1 MRIVLDLQPLQ
12 TAGRFRGIGRYA
24 LSHAREFIRQ
34 NGDSEI
40 FVLINDA
47 NSGSLDYVSG
57 ELSGLLPPGNLL
69 VCPFPAF
76 LFDDEVAWMRCCYGG
91 LVEALEI
98 LREAFISRLRPD
110 FVLVY
115 SHMEFVGMAT
125 SVKRI
130 LDVPVGVVVYDFIP
144 YYYDNFSEWPLSGK
158 YAKKLGRRRPP
169 SRSSSPT
176 LSGKYAKKLEELK
189 RADLLFCISEY
200 VCNDAKKVLKRD
212 AGVFSVRTGKSDFW
226 RPLRPSEEDRASFA
240 EKYGVRGPF
249 ILYSGGVN
257 DRKNVKRLIEAYSK
271 LDEGLRGRYSL
282 LIVCGRHEGRHEE
295 ERKRLEKYASS
306 LDFGTGAVLFAGYI
320 PDEDLRMAY
329 SLCSLFVFP
338 SLSEGFGLTP
348 LEAMSCG
355 APAIA
360 SDRTSVPEVM
370 GMERALF
377 DPESVE
383 GIRDKIGEAL
393 SDSGFYGELK
403 ANARAQSGK
412 FSWEITVE
420 RTWSLVNDFFSKRP
434 PKPCAPLSEEEVIDA
449 VVESLSGASVDDA
462 FLREMSQC
470 IADIYSE
477 RPERKRIFLE
487 ISVLDGFD
495 AKTGIQRV
503 VKNIV
508 GHLPGVA
515 SSCEVI
521 PVRFSR
527 DAAGYEYSRKYSE
540 ILLSDKVIVPVR
552 GDLFLFPELALETV
566 ITNKNLFMRMRE
578 RGVRVVSMVYDL
590 IPVMMPDACTDVVV
604 GAFPD
609 FLSAVADFDGAICD
623 SKAVADELRDWIRA
637 KRPERSGKFRIE
649 WFHLGGDF
657 DRRDASFGLPGD
669 AAAVLGEMGKRP
681 SFLMVSTIEP
691 RKRYDQALEA
701 FESLWREGVDANLVI
716 VGKAGWKVEALV
728 RRIKRHRELGR
739 RLFWLSGIS
748 DEYLDRVYDSAACV
762 LMASMAEGFGLA
774 VAEAAYHKKPV
785 LLRDIPV
792 FREIAG
798 DGAFYFSGTEGGDL
812 ASAVR
817 EWMELYKRG
826 EHPRTDSL
834 KFLTWRESVSMLFE
848 KLAEMRGLK

>member
-12 TAGRFRGIGRYA
+12 TAGRFRGIGRYT
-24 LSHAREFIRQ
+24 LSHAKEFIRQ

-57 ELSGLLPPGNLL
+57 ELSGLLPPDNLL

-76 LFDDEVAWMRCCYGG
+76 LFDDGVAWMRCCSRG

-115 SHMEFVGMAT
+115 SHMEFFGMAT

-144 YYYDNFSEWPLSGK
+144 YYDDKFSEWPLSGK
-158 YAKKLGRRRPP
+158 YSKKLD
-169 SRSSSPT
+169 
-176 LSGKYAKKLEELK
+176 ELK

-212 AGVFSVRTGKSDFW
+212 AGVFSVSTGKSDFW

-240 EKYGVRGPF
+240 EKYGVSGPF
-249 ILYSGGVN
+249 ILYSGGVD

-271 LDEGLRGRYSL
+271 LDELLRGRYSL
-282 LIVCGRHEGRHEE
+282 LIVCGRHEED
-295 ERKRLEKYASS
+295 RKRLEEYASS
-306 LDFGTGAVLFAGYI
+306 LDFGTGAVLFAGYV

-403 ANARAQSGK
+403 AHALAQSEK

-420 RTWSLVNDFFSKRP
+420 RTLSLINDFFSKRP

-462 FLREMSQC
+462 FLRETSQC
-470 IADIYSE
+470 IADVYSE
-477 RPERKRIFLE
+477 RPERKRIFLD
-487 ISVLDGFD
+487 ISILDRFD

-503 VKNIV
+503 VRNIV

-515 SSCEVI
+515 SGCEVI

-527 DAAGYEYSRKYSE
+527 DAAGYEYSRRYSE
-540 ILLSDKVIVPVR
+540 ILLSDRVIVPGR
-552 GDLFLFPELALETV
+552 GDLFFFPELSMKTV

-590 IPVMMPDACTDVVV
+590 IPVMMPEACADVMVE
-604 GAFPD
+604 AFPD

-623 SKAVADELRDWIRA
+623 SKAVADELRDWIRGN
-637 KRPERSGKFRIE
+637 RPERSGKFRIE

-657 DRRDASFGLPGD
+657 DRGRASSGLPGD

-691 RKRYDQALEA
+691 RKRYDQALDA
-701 FESLWREGVDANLVI
+701 FEALWREGVDANLVI

-792 FREIAG
+792 FREVAG
-798 DGAFYFSGTEGGDL
+798 DGAFYFAGTEGGDL

-826 EHPRTDSL
+826 EHPKTDSL

-848 KLAEMRGLK
+848 KLAEMRELK